1 MFRSRLERNLRR
13 NNSFAS
19 GGCRV
24 GPNCSGS
31 RILQQARD
39 QNSAPMPRPHRQTY
53 QPATCMM
60 RRFQASSPPR
70 FIALCPRSHGP
81 GSWQTLTGDSRPPPR
96 PEGRVLEAFGG
107 LPPRERKPF
116 PVLSPLSAAPRH
128 VVRIPFPPN
137 VGQEVC
143 SRRGMRAVRRTPG
156 WDAVTTSFITSR
168 SPPPPTGF
176 LFPFFCFDSRTN
188 RGGGNHRRPFPPAPA
203 RRFVQVSECRG
214 DTESPI
220 AFPQC
225 FPPAPRRAVRDWM
238 CEVSTATA

>member
-13 NNSFAS
+13 NNSFVS

-70 FIALCPRSHGP
+70 LIALCPRSWLVADTDGRQSP
-81 GSWQTLTGDSRPPPR
+81 TPATRGAESWKPL
-96 PEGRVLEAFGG
+96 GG

-116 PVLSPLSAAPRH
+116 PVSSPLSAAPRH
-128 VVRIPFPPN
+128 VVRIPSPPN

-168 SPPPPTGF
+168 SPPLPQASCSPSSVLTAGLTAEEVIIVGLSPPH
-176 LFPFFCFDSRTN
+176 P
-188 RGGGNHRRPFPPAPA
+188 RGGL
-203 RRFVQVSECRG
+203 CK
-214 DTESPI
+214 
-220 AFPQC
+220 
-225 FPPAPRRAVRDWM
+225 
-238 CEVSTATA
+238 